1 MTLGERIVRND
12 EVVGSI
18 PKLHHIFKHFRGE
31 GVSPI
36 PCFVVVCVVTP
47 SSTPGIMPPTRGLPE
62 AIGAAQRE
70 KLCRNLC
77 RYLSILT
84 RVGRSQV
91 VSLGYR

>member
-1 MTLGERIVRND
+1 MFSSTSGGED
-12 EVVGSI
+12 VG
-18 PKLHHIFKHFRGE
+18 
-31 GVSPI
+31 PI
-36 PCFVVVCVVTP
+36 PCCVVVCVVARVFTP
-47 SSTPGIMPPTRGLPE
+47 ELGRSTPGLPE